1 MKKVITL
8 ILAILS
14 MMMAC
19 AGPIMTRVHA
29 ADDFPLSLAE
39 LKIKNE
45 SPALV
50 DNCHYVFFNTYVSV
64 NNESKTGAIVA
75 RINDTFLDN
84 VYCEFSNNIFILRS
98 KDFSNAFDIFVFYDS
113 WGFHYYSRSASA
125 IQFDFNNNSVY
136 ALDADSNYIQI
147 SGYDSSVT
155 SCQFGNFETN
165 FEEYDPNANS
175 LSLDVSFKPT
185 LSGTISRKQTIDG
198 KEYTSTTLDMYVTNN
213 GNDAQ
218 FAWFILPKGGSL
230 SFPSLAEYNSQGF
243 VGNPVFAYVSQEWT
257 DYTEGFNGSAVL
269 APSSWHAIPSGYIN
283 QLYSVSWSQMMLS
296 PNTEYDCVVYACLN
310 VNPINTTDDPN
321 SSWEVRRIDTVTCA
335 LNDVQEVYRS
345 TFSISD
351 PAEFNSSYVDEANQ
365 SYPWNPNADNSSL
378 FNISNAY
385 TDDTGNIVIR
395 GQTRGGAD
403 TSSWSAWGDVSNN
416 NMNNIFRSYF
426 SFLNGAMNCFPKA
439 FLQLLTL
446 GLSGLI
452 VLGIIKVVIK

>member
-1 MKKVITL
+1 MKKIIALIFATIT
-8 ILAILS
+8 

-19 AGPIMTRVHA
+19 AGPIMTRALA
-29 ADDFPLSLAE
+29 ADDFPTDWQSFMYW
-39 LKIKNE
+39 IE
-45 SPALV
+45 SSP
-50 DNCHYVFFNTYVSV
+50 DNWTNYKYIYFNYRVSYNGQEHTYGAYFYANDYSTDKFYV
-64 NNESKTGAIVA
+64 
-75 RINDTFLDN
+75 
-84 VYCEFSNNIFILRS
+84 EFSNNILVIRALNGYVLNS
-98 KDFSNAFDIFVFYDS
+98 MISFDSYRNHHF
-113 WGFHYYSRSASA
+113 SRSVKAL
-125 IQFDFNNNSVY
+125 QFDFNTNEMFAVDE
-136 ALDADSNYIQI
+136 DANYVNIVGQDVD
-147 SGYDSSVT
+147 YSSF
-155 SCQFGNFETN
+155 SFYNFDTN

-310 VNPINTTDDPN
+310 VNPINTTEDPN